1 MGNPRR
7 IDMKSGQPQSLTVAQ
22 SEIKSVLSTSQASN
36 TAREKILDF
45 IQGHPDALHRSC
57 IAGHLTGSAAI
68 LDHTGDRLLVM
79 LHKKLQ
85 IWLQPGGHADGDG
98 LLSRVA
104 LREATEETGIEGL
117 ELFGP
122 GIDCDVHVIPSRGAD
137 PEHLHLDT
145 RYLIRAPE
153 GSKFRKN
160 HESIELRWVTQ
171 KELLSLTEEESTLR
185 LARVATQIAKKC
197 FTT

>member
-1 MGNPRR
+1 
-7 IDMKSGQPQSLTVAQ
+7 
-22 SEIKSVLSTSQASN
+22 
-36 TAREKILDF
+36 
-45 IQGHPDALHRSC
+45 
-57 IAGHLTGSAAI
+57 
-68 LDHTGDRLLVM
+68 M

-104 LREATEETGIEGL
+104 LQEASEESGIEGL
-117 ELFGP
+117 QLFGP
-122 GIDCDVHVIPSRGAD
+122 GIDCDIHVIPSRGAD

-153 GSKFRKN
+153 GSKFKKN

-171 KELLSLTEEESTLR
+171 RELLSLTDEESTLR
-185 LARVATQIAKKC
+185 LAKVAIAAANES
-197 FTT
+197 FII

>member
-1 MGNPRR
+1 MRNPKRTDIEFGN
-7 IDMKSGQPQSLTVAQ
+7 PQSLTIAQ
-22 SEIKSVLSTSQASN
+22 SEIKSVLSTSQASDI
-36 TAREKILDF
+36 ARKKILDF
-45 IQGHPDALHRSC
+45 IQDHPDALHRSC
-57 IAGHLTGSAAI
+57 VAGHLTGSAAV
-68 LDHTGDRLLVM
+68 LDHTGERILVM

-85 IWLQPGGHADGDG
+85 IWLQPGGNADGDG

-104 LREATEETGIEGL
+104 LREAVEETGIQEL

-122 GIDCDVHVIPSRGAD
+122 GIDCDVHVIPARGTD

-185 LARVATQIAKKC
+185 LAKVSIQIAKKC
-197 FTT
+197 FLI

>member
-1 MGNPRR
+1 MGNLRR
-7 IDMKSGQPQSLTVAQ
+7 IEIKSGQPQSLAVAQ

-57 IAGHLTGSAAI
+57 VSGHLTGSAAI
-68 LDHTGDRLLVM
+68 LDHTGERLLVM

-104 LREATEETGIEGL
+104 LREAIEETGIEGL

-122 GIDCDVHVIPSRGAD
+122 GIDCDVHVIPARGTD

-145 RYLIRAPE
+145 RYLIRSPE

-185 LARVATQIAKKC
+185 LARVAIQIAKKYLVI
-197 FTT
+197 

>member
-1 MGNPRR
+1 MV
-7 IDMKSGQPQSLTVAQ
+7 DLQPINIEPGLPGSMSVAI
-22 SEIKSVLSTSQASN
+22 SEIKSVLSTSNTSN
-36 TAREKILDF
+36 ETRHEILDF
-45 IQGHPDALHRSC
+45 IQEHPDALYRSC
-57 IAGHLTGSAAI
+57 IDGHLTGSAAI
-68 LDHTGDRLLVM
+68 VDHTGEHLLVM

-104 LREATEETGIEGL
+104 LQEASEESGIEGL
-117 ELFGP
+117 QLFGP
-122 GIDCDVHVIPSRGAD
+122 GIDCDIHVIPSRGAD

-153 GSKFRKN
+153 GSKFKKN

-171 KELLSLTEEESTLR
+171 RELLSLTDEESTLR
-185 LARVATQIAKKC
+185 LAKVAIAAANES
-197 FTT
+197 FII